1 MNTRTCEPTSSS
13 FRFTNGIAALGDLLY
28 LSGVF
33 DDESSKEDDHNPSLA
48 IFYVERERRWVFLK
62 WNAWVNVGIVRFIGP
77 KSFMGFM
84 SQEGNVILRRVGDG
98 ADDEKHLE
106 KIPGAGLNWED
117 SVGYGYMTQ
126 LRQIG
131 KHLYACGTSGQVY
144 KHTGLHKWAHMD
156 KGILGKPGDEV
167 FWIPNDING
176 SHESAIYLAGSIST
190 TGLPPFLS
198 FWNGKVW
205 RKIALPEVAGYFT
218 RIFVESESRIWLC
231 GDNGTLLLGNADDGF
246 KSLSSV
252 EDNQLFTSI
261 TMFNG
266 MVYLGS
272 NLGPFVYDPNQPD
285 DGIRPL
291 KTPLNPP
298 LKDVHSVDAKDG
310 VLWMIGSKDLARFD
324 GTDWQRIEIPANPK
338 IIQ

>member
-1 MNTRTCEPTSSS
+1 MKLKPLAFEFPNSS

-28 LSGVF
+28 FSGVL
-33 DDESSKEDDHNPSLA
+33 DDADEEDSLHIIYDELA
-48 IFYVERERRWVFLK
+48 SDQWEFMKLEHWVTVAL
-62 WNAWVNVGIVRFIGP
+62 VRFVGP
-77 KSFMGFM
+77 KPFMCVM
-84 SQEGNVILRRVGDG
+84 TQEGNVILRRVGEG
-98 ADDEKHLE
+98 AGDENYME

-144 KHTGLHKWAHMD
+144 KHTGLYKWAHMD

-176 SHESAIYLAGSIST
+176 PHESAIYLAGSIST
-190 TGLPPFLS
+190 TGLPPFLA

-205 RKIALPEVAGYFT
+205 RKVAVPEVAGYFT
-218 RIFVESESRIWLC
+218 RIFAESESRIWLC

-291 KTPLNPP
+291 KTTLNPP

-324 GTDWQRIEIPANPK
+324 GTDWQRIEIPVKPK
-338 IIQ
+338 IWYTP